1 MGSLETI
8 NGERAHIDAGHLMS
22 LCAST
27 THIAGISGPK
37 TVKLLVGN
45 ALTQF
50 TEFSL
55 LDTDVDLAIPSY
67 SLYIVHDGKSTV
79 FKYNIT
85 NCEPIGSVDE
95 ESMDQPVCIR
105 AFRDDIII
113 VSDSADTLFLFEQD
127 KLQWAKERPGCASF
141 TVDHKNECIVVPLK
155 RLSNSGENVRSTFKH
170 LAILSLRGT
179 YVILF
184 FCARILCDYIQVA
197 NKLCIT
203 GPSDSNVKFC

>member
-37 TVKLLVGN
+37 TVKLFVGN
-45 ALTQF
+45 DLTQF

-55 LDTDVDLAIPSY
+55 LDTVVDLAITSNN
-67 SLYIVHDGKSTV
+67 LYIIHDGKSSV

-105 AFRDDIII
+105 AFRDDVII
-113 VSDSADTLFLFEQD
+113 VSDSTDTLFLFEKD
-127 KLQWAKERPGCASF
+127 KLQWAKEMPGCASF
-141 TVDHKNECIVVPLK
+141 TVDHRNECIVVPLK
-155 RLSNSGENVRSTFKH
+155 RLSNSGENVRFKFKH

-179 YVILF
+179 YVILY

-197 NKLCIT
+197 NNCISQ
-203 GPSDSNVKFC
+203 GHQIQM

>member
-1 MGSLETI
+1 MGSLKTI

-37 TVKLLVGN
+37 NVKLFVGN
-45 ALTQF
+45 DLTQF

-55 LDTDVDLAIPSY
+55 LDTVVDLAITSY
-67 SLYIVHDGKSTV
+67 NLYIVHDGKSNV
-79 FKYNIT
+79 FKYSIT
-85 NCEPIGSVDE
+85 NCEPIGAGDE

-127 KLQWAKERPGCASF
+127 KLQWATEMPGCASF
-141 TVDHKNECIVVPLK
+141 TADHKNECIVVPLK
-155 RLSNSGENVRSTFKH
+155 RPSNSGENIRLTFKH

-179 YVILF
+179 YVIYS
-184 FCARILCDYIQVA
+184 FCVRILSVYIFQKPIIV
-197 NKLCIT
+197 
-203 GPSDSNVKFC
+203 